1 MVRSPSH
8 LAPVADPTLSVGLA
22 GDGASPCAHG
32 LNEKTPIVPHEGADI
47 YLFHENLKVIRSD
60 VYFLVGASCTN
71 LRLASVCF
79 LHGLLT

>member
-1 MVRSPSH
+1 MFAIAFLFIRVLCNCFRSRRQ
-8 LAPVADPTLSVGLA
+8 
-22 GDGASPCAHG
+22 
-32 LNEKTPIVPHEGADI
+32 TPIVPHEGADI